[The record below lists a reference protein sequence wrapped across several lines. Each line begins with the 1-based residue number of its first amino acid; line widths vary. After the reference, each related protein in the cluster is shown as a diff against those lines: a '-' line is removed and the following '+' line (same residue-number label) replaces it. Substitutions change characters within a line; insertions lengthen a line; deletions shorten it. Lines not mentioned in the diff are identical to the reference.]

1 MCFTKAWICCDKGTV
16 EDGLFTLAPVRSIV
30 SDGHEKHF
38 ARFKKFTN
46 RHRRGCTSLASPGSV
61 KARFQCQDVS

>member
-1 MCFTKAWICCDKGTV
+1 MEWTRRDKSTV

-46 RHRRGCTSLASPGSV
+46 RHRRGCTALARPGSV
-61 KARFQCQDVS
+61 KARFQCPDVS